1 MALVV
6 ERHSV
11 HGVDLIRAVEVGVE
25 AVHDHHKL
33 VGILAP
39 LPRVYDESTVEPLL
53 DVLLERH
60 DVAMVEVAP
69 ERLGVE
75 LVDELLPRRDKLEYP
90 VHARRVEAVEV
101 DRVRASIPVSEDH
114 P

>member
-33 VGILAP
+33 VGLLAP

-53 DVLLERH
+53 DVLLEGH
-60 DVAMVEVAP
+60 DVAMVQVAP
-69 ERLGVE
+69 ERFGVE
-75 LVDELLPRRDKLEYP
+75 LVDELLPRRDKLE
-90 VHARRVEAVEV
+90 HR
-101 DRVRASIPVSEDH
+101 SEEH
-114 P
+114 TSELQS